1 MEEILKKILT
11 KLEKNSELIKENR
24 EMIKSEVSSVK
35 DEVSSVK
42 DEVSIIKNE
51 VSSVKDEVSS
61 VKNEVSSVKD
71 EVSIIK
77 NEVNSVNKRLDSH
90 YTLLKSLEGRTESRG
105 ADIDSIAVNV
115 AKLLGKADRI
125 SNQSRLALSNTAANR
140 LDIDS
145 IREDLKELKKGG

>member
-1 MEEILKKILT
+1 MKGGFYMEEMLKKILT

-24 EMIKSEVSSVK
+24 EMIKS
-35 DEVSSVK
+35 EVSSVK

>member
-42 DEVSIIKNE
+42 NE

-61 VKNEVSSVKD
+61 VKNEVNSVKN
-71 EVSIIK
+71 EVSSIK